1 MSTFYACVAQKKGFR
16 YVTKWKDWYERNFLK
31 CP

>member
-1 MSTFYACVAQKKGFR
+1 MSTFYACVAQKKVFR
-16 YVTKWKDWYERNFLK
+16 YVANYKDWYERNFLK